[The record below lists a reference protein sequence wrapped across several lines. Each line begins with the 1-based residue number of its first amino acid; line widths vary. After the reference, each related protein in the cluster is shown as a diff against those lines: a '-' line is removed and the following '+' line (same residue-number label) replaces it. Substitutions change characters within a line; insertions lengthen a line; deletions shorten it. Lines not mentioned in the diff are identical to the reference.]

1 MLVIKLS
8 FLTNIPANYCLEEM
22 AAILFKIRE
31 PDNVQQEQVYK
42 EQKEHGKSE
51 VYAKAYASKIHE
63 GEVFASYFAELRER
77 RALNSQPSGP
87 AKGGVVEEASST
99 ARKRSP
105 QDFTISKPLGEGAY
119 STVFMA
125 TEKDT
130 GNEFAIKILDK
141 IHIQKENK
149 EKYVI
154 TEKDVFN
161 ALDSPFIVKLHC
173 TFQDARKLY
182 FVIEY
187 CAKGDLLTWINKL
200 DCFDEACTQFY
211 IAELVVAL
219 EHMHA
224 RNVIHRDL
232 KPENILL
239 DDNMHIKLTD
249 FGTSKILDKSATSDR
264 SESFVGTA
272 FYVSP
277 ELLSDKIACKSSDLW
292 ALGII
297 LYQLLSGQVPFRG
310 GNDYQTFKK
319 ITALE
324 FVVPQGFP
332 DTAKDLVE
340 QLLQRD
346 PDARLG
352 SQARGGFAP
361 LKEHPFFTGIDWQ
374 TLPQQTPPKL
384 EAFLPALNPGDKPL
398 HEHDAADDELADL
411 EAAIY
416 MKNMGAV
423 KVVSKEDKERQL
435 KLEKQAQES
444 PWQRFLNPGELIVKT
459 GLVDKR
465 KGLFS
470 KRRQMILLDTP
481 RLIYIDPEN
490 MELKG
495 EIPWSLQMMPQYKN
509 MKTFF
514 VHTPMRTYYLED
526 LERASITWVDAIQQ
540 LLRHQKKRSAK

>member
-1 MLVIKLS
+1 
-8 FLTNIPANYCLEEM
+8 M
-22 AAILFKIRE
+22 ASVLFKIRE
-31 PDNVQQEQVYK
+31 PDPEQQERVYR
-42 EQKEHGKSE
+42 EQKDLGKSE
-51 VYAKAYASKIHE
+51 VYAKAYANKIHE
-63 GEVFASYFAELRER
+63 GDIFASYFAELRER
-77 RALNSQPSGP
+77 RALNRNASVR
-87 AKGGVVEEASST
+87 AKAGGVTTPKVAK
-99 ARKRSP
+99 KRSP

-119 STVFMA
+119 STVYMA

-141 IHIQKENK
+141 IHIQKEKK

-161 ALDSPFIVKLHC
+161 ALDNPFIVKLHC

-211 IAELVVAL
+211 AAELVAAL
-219 EHMHA
+219 EHMHGC
-224 RNVIHRDL
+224 NIIHRDL

-249 FGTSKILDKSATSDR
+249 FGTSKILDKDSSNDR

-292 ALGII
+292 ALGVII
-297 LYQLLSGQVPFRG
+297 YQLLSGQVPFRG

-319 ITALE
+319 ITSLE
-324 FVVPQGFP
+324 YTVPQGFP
-332 DTAKDLVE
+332 EAAKDLVE
-340 QLLQRD
+340 KLLQRD
-346 PDARLG
+346 PDQRLG
-352 SQARGGFAP
+352 SDAQGGFGP
-361 LKEHPFFTGIDWQ
+361 LKQHPFFKGVDWQ
-374 TLPQQTPPKL
+374 TLSDQTPPKL
-384 EAFLPALNPGDKPL
+384 EAFLPAVNPGDKPL

-411 EAAIY
+411 EAAIF
-416 MKNMGAV
+416 MKNMGSV
-423 KVVSKEDKERQL
+423 DVVSKEDKERQA
-435 KLEKQAQES
+435 KLDKQKGS
-444 PWQRFLNPGELIVKT
+444 PWQPFLEPGELIIKT

-470 KRRQMILLDTP
+470 KRRQLILLDTP
-481 RLIYIDPEN
+481 RLIYIDPDN
-490 MELKG
+490 MEFKG

-526 LERASITWVDAIQQ
+526 IDRESITWVDAIQQ
-540 LLRHQKKRSAK
+540 LLRHQRKTQSS